1 MLCSAAIPSSDG
13 GAQGGVG
20 LVIRERPNGWGI
32 ESTCLHGLNVVSFY
46 VVTSHTRTPL
56 IRMYLTPSI
65 LEHLPYFKEE
75 LQSFKGLEPIGVG
88 DLNVDLDESRI
99 L

>member
-1 MLCSAAIPSSDG
+1 MT
-13 GAQGGVG
+13 
-20 LVIRERPNGWGI
+20 REQPNGWGI
-32 ESTCLHGLNVVSFY
+32 ESTRFQGLNVVSFEI
-46 VVTSHTRTPL
+46 VTSHTRIPL
-56 IRMYLTPSI
+56 IGVYLIPSI